1 MAAMKCPK
9 CRRAMAFDAVSH
21 ECGWQA
27 IVSRPPMP
35 EEPPA
40 QREDA
45 RGYIERIREML
56 AQRRRLSESERE
68 IANEEREE

>member
-27 IVSRPPMP
+27 VVSRPPRE

-40 QREDA
+40 AREDA

-56 AQRRRLSESERE
+56 AQRKLSAEEQR
-68 IANEEREE
+68 IAEDEERET